1 MHKARMNPLDP
12 VHNAKQYKRVQGTH
26 QIEHF
31 FRTAAGLEIDKEDIR
46 RYYDFVDKKVFD
58 LLLVAQHT
66 AKANGRVAVE
76 LRDIPIAKG
85 LQESIQEFR
94 ALDSDVGLERILE
107 SAIPEP
113 RSDLPFSQE
122 VEQRLPEIAGGL
134 SFAVARSFKI
144 IDPKTKHP
152 ASEEWERAFQLF
164 DLLL

>member
-1 MHKARMNPLDP
+1 MHKPRMSPLDP
-12 VHNAKQYKRVQGTH
+12 VHNVKEYKRVQGIH

-31 FRTAAGLEIDKEDIR
+31 FRAAASLEIDKEDIR
-46 RYYDFVDKKVFD
+46 RYYDFVDKRIVD

-76 LRDIPIAKG
+76 IRDLPIAKG
-85 LQESIQEFR
+85 LQESIQAFR
-94 ALDSDVGLERILE
+94 VLDTDVGLERILE

-113 RSDLPFSQE
+113 RSDLPFSPE
-122 VEQRLPEIAGGL
+122 VERRLPEIAGGL

-164 DLLL
+164 DLLM